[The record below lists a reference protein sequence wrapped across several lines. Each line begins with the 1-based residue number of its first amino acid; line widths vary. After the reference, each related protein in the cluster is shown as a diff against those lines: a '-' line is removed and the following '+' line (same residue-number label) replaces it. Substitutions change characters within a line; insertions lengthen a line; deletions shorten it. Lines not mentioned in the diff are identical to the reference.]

1 MGFFVYNR
9 FPERESGFFMAK
21 IDAAENI
28 QAVIE
33 QNKKDALDALQHLYA
48 KPCQQMA
55 LFEEFAACKETPNKH
70 HKNTLGFTLQ
80 DESYA
85 RFRALG
91 YSQVESWR
99 MAHPQSHASR
109 ETMYGKAC
117 RVEKKDKIQA
127 RILFWKEKI
136 SQECLM
142 STTELFARITEIARE
157 RGKEQL
163 EALKM
168 IGNIHGVFKAEK
180 GLPGSK
186 DNPLVVQRVD
196 FSAVEEENKAPKK
209 IRFTGECIT
218 ADVTDFGAQEITG
231 G

>member
-1 MGFFVYNR
+1 MGFFIYTASPKGRAV
-9 FPERESGFFMAK
+9 FFMSK
-21 IDAAENI
+21 INAAENM

-33 QNKKDALDALQHLYA
+33 QNKKDAQQALQHLYSQ
-48 KPCQQMA
+48 PCAQMQ
-55 LFEEFAACKETPNKH
+55 LFEEFAALSEKPNKH
-70 HKNTLGFTLQ
+70 SKNSLGFTLQ

-99 MAHPQSHASR
+99 MAHPQSGASR

-142 STTELFARITEIARE
+142 STTELFARITELARE

-209 IRFTGECIT
+209 IGFTGECIT